1 MNPSDSYKIRCMSC
15 GTKNRVPGTK
25 IDAIAKCGR
34 CKSALKTDELFLP
47 QPITFSDPDFNTKVL
62 QSPIPVLVF
71 FWAPW
76 CATCG
81 AVTPIIDEF
90 AMTSKGKIRVGK
102 INVDANPQTS
112 GTYDIMSVP
121 ILLVF
126 DNGKLQERIMDSMQK
141 HDIMMK
147 MARYL

>member
-1 MNPSDSYKIRCMSC
+1 MSC
-15 GTKNRVPGTK
+15 GSKNRIPAAK
-25 IDAIAKCGR
+25 INTAAKCGR
-34 CKSALKTDELFLP
+34 CKAALKTDQLFLP
-47 QPITFSDPDFNTKVL
+47 QPITFSDSDFNTKVL

-76 CATCG
+76 CPTCG

-90 AMTSKGKIRVGK
+90 AMASKGKVRVGK
-102 INVDANPQTS
+102 VNVDANPQTA
-112 GTYDIMSVP
+112 GAYDIMSVP
-121 ILLVF
+121 NLLVF